1 MIRGGGGTGKS
12 YAINCF
18 RRWLSEQMLFSDEN
32 IAVLAPT
39 GTAAFNV
46 AGRTLHSALKLPV
59 PLNQSTFQKLTS
71 GNALT
76 SLQETFRNVRVVV
89 IDEMSMVGRRLQ
101 LRIYCRQEDYFIVFG
116 DFPSGHPTR

>member
-71 GNALT
+71 GNALM

-101 LRIYCRQEDYFIVFG
+101 LRIY
-116 DFPSGHPTR
+116 